1 LALNCFDDWGSAA
14 QSADKAPDI
23 ERKIVQSFAGCAQ
36 VSAEKYIEKRFV
48 KEFNTSLMNS

>member
-1 LALNCFDDWGSAA
+1 LGICRAKPS
-14 QSADKAPDI
+14 KTPDI
-23 ERKIVQSFAGCAQ
+23 EREIVQSFAGCAQ